1 MLGMLPWGWAHPR
14 ATCQRRRS
22 FGWAESAAHD
32 NLQSSA
38 SRQQA
43 ATRRAEL
50 GLGTPDISGN
60 MLHATERVGT
70 NSRCNNDATFARQWG
85 KGWGRRLLLKLC
97 AKQIRSCQRHNDVN
111 ACTAIKLPVPS
122 CKLPVASCRNGN
134 STATFRCRQLHKVT
148 VVVVALA
155 GAVQPKPPNWQAAAV
170 ATNVANATAKETV
183 AKNRQQPQE
192 TIKFRCAMSW
202 RVAQIHRHTPHTH
215 RCTYRAF
222 ALF

>member
-1 MLGMLPWGWAHPR
+1 MRMGTSKSNM
-14 ATCQRRRS
+14 
-22 FGWAESAAHD
+22 SAPTE
-32 NLQSSA
+32 LWMSRVCSA
-38 SRQQA
+38 WQPAIKRQQA
-43 ATRRAEL
+43 AGGNEESSA
-50 GLGTPDISGN
+50 GLGHTRHLRQHAACNRARRHQQSLQQWRDICPA
-60 MLHATERVGT
+60 M
-70 NSRCNNDATFARQWG
+70 G
-85 KGWGRRLLLKLC
+85 KGVRRRLLLKLC

-202 RVAQIHRHTPHTH
+202 GVAQIHRQTPHTYT
-215 RCTYRAF
+215 CTNRAF